1 MSTLIQPGNPPE
13 VSHACP
19 QTPHRG
25 ETLPVSTLYQS
36 FNHNVRLKSHVQR
49 YHGQAPTDKGKK
61 TEGNVSE
68 AELYVMNELDNNS
81 AEAEQSEKD
90 PEYNP
95 EEEEMREKLNKRTK
109 KGNQKISGRPRGR
122 PKKNVETSQI
132 IAGELSEIL

>member
-68 AELYVMNELDNNS
+68 AELYVMMNELDNNA

-95 EEEEMREKLNKRTK
+95 EEEEMR
-109 KGNQKISGRPRGR
+109 GID
-122 PKKNVETSQI
+122 
-132 IAGELSEIL
+132 